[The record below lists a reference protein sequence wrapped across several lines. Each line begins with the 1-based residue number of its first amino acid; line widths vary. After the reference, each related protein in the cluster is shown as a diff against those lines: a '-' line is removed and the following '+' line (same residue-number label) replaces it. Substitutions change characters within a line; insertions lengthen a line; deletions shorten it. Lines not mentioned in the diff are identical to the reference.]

1 MTLRLNLK
9 GEYFDEIK
17 AGRKPLEYRLA
28 SKWEHRLQKPFTDI
42 LLLRGYPKRGDESKM
57 LRRPWKGYEIQ
68 EITHYHFGEHPVIVC
83 AIDVTP

>member
-28 SKWEHRLQKPFTDI
+28 SKWEKRLQKPYTDI
-42 LLLRGYPKRGDESKM
+42 LLLRGYPKRGDESRM
-57 LRRPWKGYEIQ
+57 LHRPWRGYVIK
-68 EITHYHFGEHPVIVC
+68 EITHPHFGSAPVRVC